1 LINNINIGTIT
12 NEGYGT
18 VRLAITETGKNVV
31 ECIYYKAEVTDG
43 KAAVIYVGGVGG
55 GWDSPAK
62 ELYSKLSHKL
72 AKDDGINSLRIRFRD
87 STDLEESILDV
98 LAVLDSLL
106 KKKE

>member
-55 GWDSPAK
+55 
-62 ELYSKLSHKL
+62 
-72 AKDDGINSLRIRFRD
+72 DGI
-87 STDLEESILDV
+87 
-98 LAVLDSLL
+98 ALL
-106 KKKE
+106 KNCTRSYLINLPKTMGLIHYAFDFVIPQI